1 MTQTKTITLFKEVY
15 NKTLSNT
22 TMKKYIGIIS
32 QLEKGT
38 LKIKS
43 KSHYLQIKSVIKK
56 LDHIGR
62 NNYNFILPETY
73 SKRSDRIKSKT
84 AEKTINEDQL
94 KLILSS
100 CPNTFKGD
108 QLKLVIQIAYYGGL
122 RLNECLSLQSRNIK
136 INHDNKS
143 ILLNFIGKGDKDR
156 MSILPYE
163 LFSNRLNKFDGFSI
177 TIGYVE
183 LAYFN
188 IIKKRLK
195 GKVNST
201 HTFHGLRHSFVK
213 NMNNKGLSLHEM
225 IQLTG
230 HSSFDTL
237 KIYLPKE
244 DQRMSLISKM
254 KY

>member
-1 MTQTKTITLFKEVY
+1 MVQNKTITLFKEVY
-15 NKTLSNT
+15 NETLSNT

-62 NNYNFILPETY
+62 NNYNFILPENY
-73 SKRSDRIKSKT
+73 SKRSDRVKSKT
-84 AEKTINEDQL
+84 AEKTINKDQL
-94 KLILSS
+94 QLILSS

-108 QLKLVIQIAYYGGL
+108 QLRLAIQIAYYGGL
-122 RLNECLSLQSRNIK
+122 RLNECLSLQKKNIK
-136 INHDNKS
+136 IDHDNKS
-143 ILLNFIGKGDKDR
+143 ILLNFIGKGNKDR

-163 LFSNRLNKFDGFSI
+163 LFNSLLDDFDGFSI
-177 TIGYVE
+177 TTGYVE
-183 LAYFN
+183 LAYSN
-188 IIKKRLK
+188 IIKKKLK
-195 GKVNST
+195 GKVNPT

-213 NMNNKGLSLHEM
+213 NMNNMGLSLQEM

-244 DQRMSLISKM
+244 DQRVSLINKM